1 MVTHHYDDNTPLQT
15 TMMLTHH
22 HDGDTPLRW

>member
-15 TMMLTHH
+15 TTMLTHH